1 MIEMKKMMTM
11 KGMSSVGRMIPMKGV
26 FSMERMI
33 PCVGMALCLSLSL
46 TTTSCGQKKQEQE
59 ATQAQASFKTMTVS
73 RSDKALSTSYS
84 ASIKGKQD
92 IDIYPQVAGKIQRLC
107 VREGDK
113 VSRGQL
119 LFVIDQVPY
128 RAALATALAAE
139 KSAQAQLSSA
149 LLTYNSNKEL
159 FAQKVVSSYTLQTS
173 QNAYLTA
180 KAQLAQAKA
189 QVTDARNNLSYTE
202 VRSPAN
208 GVVGVLP
215 YRVGTLVSA
224 SMPKPL
230 TTVSDNSQMYIYFSM
245 TEKQLLSFVRQYGS
259 KDAAIQNMPEV
270 SLQLGDQSMYEHK
283 GKVESISGVIDTE
296 TGAVTLR
303 AEFPNPERL
312 LNSGGS
318 GNVIIPSVRKNCIV
332 IPQSATVQQQDQRIV
347 YKVLNGKAVSQLIKV
362 ENIDDGRSFIV
373 TDGLKP
379 GDVIVSEGAGMIH
392 EGEEVKVKK

>member
-1 MIEMKKMMTM
+1 MKSRTKEKNMTIW
-11 KGMSSVGRMIPMKGV
+11 KSISYVG
-26 FSMERMI
+26 
-33 PCVGMALCLSLSL
+33 VGLCLAL
-46 TTTSCGQKKQEQE
+46 TTSCQQKKQE
-59 ATQAQASFKTMTVS
+59 ALVTKTSYKTMTVS
-73 RSDKALSTSYS
+73 RSDKDLSTSYS

-92 IDIYPQVAGKIQRLC
+92 IDIYPQVSGKIEKLL

-113 VSRGQL
+113 VSKGQL

-128 RAALATALAAE
+128 RAALATAVATEKAA
-139 KSAQAQLSSA
+139 KAQLASA

-173 QNAYLTA
+173 ENAYLTA
-180 KAQLAQAKA
+180 KAQLAQAQA
-189 QVTDARNNLSYTE
+189 QVTNARNNLSYTE

-208 GVVGVLP
+208 GVAGVLP

-230 TTVSDNSQMYIYFSM
+230 TTVSDNSQMYVYFSM

-259 KDAAIQNMPEV
+259 KDAAIKNMSEI
-270 SLQLGDQSMYEHK
+270 SLQLGDQTMYAHK
-283 GKVESISGVIDTE
+283 GRVESISGVIDTE

-303 AEFPNPERL
+303 AEFANPERL

-318 GNVIIPSVRKNCIV
+318 GNVIIPTTRKNCIV
-332 IPQSATVQQQDQRIV
+332 IPQSATVQQQDKRIV
-347 YKVLNGKAVSQLIKV
+347 YKVQGGKAVSQLIQV
-362 ENIDDGRSFIV
+362 ENIDDGRNFIV

-379 GDVIVSEGAGMIH
+379 GDVIVSEGAGMVK
-392 EGEEVKVKK
+392 EGETVK

>member
-11 KGMSSVGRMIPMKGV
+11 KS
-26 FSMERMI
+26 MI
-33 PCVGMALCLSLSL
+33 PCVGMAFCLTL
-46 TTTSCGQKKQEQE
+46 TTTSCQHNKQEQTTV
-59 ATQAQASFKTMTVS
+59 AMTSFKTMTVK
-73 RSDKALSTSYS
+73 RMDKTLSTSYS

-128 RAALATALAAE
+128 RAALATAEAAE
-139 KSAQAQLSSA
+139 KAAEAQLSSA

-173 QNAYLTA
+173 ENAYHTA

-189 QVTDARNNLSYTE
+189 QVIDTRNNLSYTE

-230 TTVSDNSQMYIYFSM
+230 TTVSDNSQMYVYFSM
-245 TEKQLLSFVRQYGS
+245 TEKQLLGFVRQYGS
-259 KDAAIQNMPEV
+259 KDAAIKNMPEV
-270 SLQLGDQSMYEHK
+270 SLQLGDLSMYDHK

-318 GNVIIPSVRKNCIV
+318 GNVIIPTMMEDCIV

-347 YKVLNGKAVSQLIKV
+347 YKVVNGKAVSQLIKV
-362 ENIDDGRSFIV
+362 ENIDDGRNFIV
-373 TDGLKP
+373 KDGLKP
-379 GDVIVSEGAGMIH
+379 GDVIVSEGAGMVH
-392 EGEEVKVKK
+392 EGDVVEK

>member
-1 MIEMKKMMTM
+1 MTM
-11 KGMSSVGRMIPMKGV
+11 K
-26 FSMERMI
+26 RMI
-33 PCVGMALCLSLSL
+33 PCVSLALCLGL
-46 TTTSCGQKKQEQE
+46 TTTSCQQKKQE
-59 ATQAQASFKTMTVS
+59 TTMSKVSYKTMTVS
-73 RSDKALSTSYS
+73 RSDKELSTSYS

-92 IDIYPQVAGKIQRLC
+92 IEIYPQVAGKIQQLC

-149 LLTYNSNKEL
+149 LLTYDSNKEL
-159 FAQKVVSSYTLQTS
+159 YAQKVVSGYTLQTS
-173 QNAYLTA
+173 ENAYLTA

-230 TTVSDNSQMYIYFSM
+230 TTVSDNSQMYVYFSM

-259 KDAAIQNMPEV
+259 KDAAIKNMPEI
-270 SLQLGDQSMYEHK
+270 SLQLGDQSMYEHR

-318 GNVIIPSVRKNCIV
+318 GNIIIPSTRKSCIV
-332 IPQSATVQQQDQRIV
+332 IPQSATVQQQDKRIV
-347 YKVLNGKAVSQLIKV
+347 YKVQNGKAVSQLIQV
-362 ENIDDGRSFIV
+362 ENIDDGRNFIV
-373 TDGLKP
+373 TEGLNP
-379 GDVIVSEGAGMIH
+379 GDVIVSEGAGMVK
-392 EGEEVKVKK
+392 EGEMVK

>member
-1 MIEMKKMMTM
+1 MKSRTKEKNMTIW
-11 KGMSSVGRMIPMKGV
+11 KSISYVG
-26 FSMERMI
+26 
-33 PCVGMALCLSLSL
+33 VGLCLAL
-46 TTTSCGQKKQEQE
+46 TTSCQQKKQE
-59 ATQAQASFKTMTVS
+59 ALVTKTSYKTMTVS
-73 RSDKALSTSYS
+73 RSDKDLSTSYS

-92 IDIYPQVAGKIQRLC
+92 IDIYPQVSGKIEKLL

-113 VSRGQL
+113 VSKGQL

-128 RAALATALAAE
+128 RAALATAVATEKAA
-139 KSAQAQLSSA
+139 KAQLASA

-173 QNAYLTA
+173 ENAYLTA
-180 KAQLAQAKA
+180 KAQLAQAQA
-189 QVTDARNNLSYTE
+189 QVTNARNNLSYTE

-208 GVVGVLP
+208 GVAGVLP

-230 TTVSDNSQMYIYFSM
+230 TTVSDNSQMYVYFSM

-259 KDAAIQNMPEV
+259 KDAAIKNMPEI
-270 SLQLGDQSMYEHK
+270 SLQLGDQTMYAHK
-283 GKVESISGVIDTE
+283 GRVESISGVIDTE

-303 AEFPNPERL
+303 AEFANPERL

-318 GNVIIPSVRKNCIV
+318 GNVIIPTTRKNCIV
-332 IPQSATVQQQDQRIV
+332 IPQSATVQQQDKRIV
-347 YKVLNGKAVSQLIKV
+347 YKVQGGKAVSQLIQV
-362 ENIDDGRSFIV
+362 ENIDDGRNFIV

-379 GDVIVSEGAGMIH
+379 GDVIVSEGAGMVK
-392 EGEEVKVKK
+392 EGETVK

>member
-1 MIEMKKMMTM
+1 MKKMMTM
-11 KGMSSVGRMIPMKGV
+11 K
-26 FSMERMI
+26 RMI
-33 PCVGMALCLSLSL
+33 PCMGMALCLTF
-46 TTTSCGQKKQEQE
+46 TTTSCQQKKQEQMV
-59 ATQAQASFKTMTVS
+59 AVASFKTMTVK
-73 RSDKALSTSYS
+73 RIDKVLSTSYS

-139 KSAQAQLSSA
+139 KAAQAQLSSA

-173 QNAYLTA
+173 ENAFLSA

-230 TTVSDNSQMYIYFSM
+230 TTVSDNSQMYVYFSM
-245 TEKQLLSFVRQYGS
+245 TEKQLLGFVRQYGS
-259 KDAAIQNMPEV
+259 KDAAIKNMPEV
-270 SLQLGDQSMYEHK
+270 SLQLGDQSMYDHK
-283 GKVESISGVIDTE
+283 GRVESISGVIDTE

-318 GNVIIPSVRKNCIV
+318 GNVIIPTVKEDCIV

-347 YKVLNGKAVSQLIKV
+347 YKVKDGKAVSQLIKV
-362 ENIDDGRSFIV
+362 ENIDDGRNFIV
-373 TDGLKP
+373 KDGLKP
-379 GDVIVSEGAGMIH
+379 GDVIISEGAGMVH
-392 EGEEVKVKK
+392 EGDVVKR

>member
-1 MIEMKKMMTM
+1 
-11 KGMSSVGRMIPMKGV
+11 
-26 FSMERMI
+26 
-33 PCVGMALCLSLSL
+33 
-46 TTTSCGQKKQEQE
+46 
-59 ATQAQASFKTMTVS
+59 MTVQ
-73 RSDKALSTSYS
+73 RTDKSLSTSYS
-84 ASIKGKQD
+84 ASIKGRQD
-92 IDIYPQVAGKIQRLC
+92 IDIYPQVSGKIQRLC

-113 VSRGQL
+113 VTKGQL

-128 RAALATALAAE
+128 RAALATAVAAE
-139 KSAQAQLSSA
+139 NAADASLSSA
-149 LLTYNSNKEL
+149 TLTYESNKEL
-159 FAQKVVSSYTLQTS
+159 YAQKVISSFTLQTS
-173 QNAYLTA
+173 ENAYRSA

-202 VRSPAN
+202 VRSPAD

-230 TTVSDNSQMYIYFSM
+230 TTVSDNSQMYVYFSM

-259 KDAAIQNMPEV
+259 KDAAIRNMPEV
-270 SLQLGDQSMYEHK
+270 SLQLGDQSMYVHK

-318 GNVIIPSVRKNCIV
+318 GNVIIPTTRRSCIV
-332 IPQSATVQQQDQRIV
+332 IPQSATVQQQDKRIV
-347 YKVLNGKAVSQLIKV
+347 YKVVGGKAVSQLIEV
-362 ENIDDGRSFIV
+362 ENIDDGRDFIV
-373 TDGLKP
+373 TNGLRP
-379 GDVIVSEGAGMIH
+379 GDVIVSEGAGMVK
-392 EGEEVKVKK
+392 EGDTVKQ

>member
-26 FSMERMI
+26 FSMKRMI

-46 TTTSCGQKKQEQE
+46 TTTSCGHKKQEQE
-59 ATQAQASFKTMTVS
+59 ATQANASFKTMTVS

-173 QNAYLTA
+173 QDAYLTA

-318 GNVIIPSVRKNCIV
+318 GNVIIPSVRENCIV

-347 YKVLNGKAVSQLIKV
+347 YKVVNGKAVSQLIKV

-392 EGEEVKVKK
+392 EGENVK

>member
-1 MIEMKKMMTM
+1 MIEMKKMMTI
-11 KGMSSVGRMIPMKGV
+11 KSMI
-26 FSMERMI
+26 S
-33 PCVGMALCLSLSL
+33 CVGMALCLTL
-46 TTTSCGQKKQEQE
+46 TTTSCQQNKQEQTV
-59 ATQAQASFKTMTVS
+59 ASASFKTMTVK
-73 RSDKALSTSYS
+73 RTDKTLSTSYS

-92 IDIYPQVAGKIQRLC
+92 IDIYPQVSGKIQRLC

-119 LFVIDQVPY
+119 LFVINQVPY
-128 RAALATALAAE
+128 RAALATAVAAK
-139 KSAQAQLSSA
+139 KSAEAQLSSA

-173 QNAYLTA
+173 ENAYLTA

-230 TTVSDNSQMYIYFSM
+230 TTVSDNSQMYVYFSM

-259 KDAAIQNMPEV
+259 KDAAIKNMPEV

-303 AEFPNPERL
+303 AEFANPERL

-318 GNVIIPSVRKNCIV
+318 GNVIIPTTVEDCIV

-347 YKVLNGKAVSQLIKV
+347 YKVVHGKAVQQLIKV
-362 ENIDDGRSFIV
+362 ETIDDGRNFIV
-373 TDGLKP
+373 KEGLEP
-379 GDVIVSEGAGMIH
+379 GDMIVSEGAGMVH
-392 EGEEVKVKK
+392 DGETVK

>member
-1 MIEMKKMMTM
+1 MKSRTKEKNMTIW
-11 KGMSSVGRMIPMKGV
+11 KSISYVG
-26 FSMERMI
+26 
-33 PCVGMALCLSLSL
+33 VGLCLAL
-46 TTTSCGQKKQEQE
+46 TTSCQQKKQE
-59 ATQAQASFKTMTVS
+59 ALVTKTSYKTMTVS
-73 RSDKALSTSYS
+73 RSDKDLSTSYS

-92 IDIYPQVAGKIQRLC
+92 IDIYPQVSGKIEKLL

-113 VSRGQL
+113 VSKGQL

-128 RAALATALAAE
+128 RAALATAVATEKAA
-139 KSAQAQLSSA
+139 KAQLASA

-173 QNAYLTA
+173 ENAYLTA
-180 KAQLAQAKA
+180 KAQLAQAQA
-189 QVTDARNNLSYTE
+189 QVTNARNNLSYTE

-208 GVVGVLP
+208 GVAGVLP

-230 TTVSDNSQMYIYFSM
+230 TTVSDNSQMYVYFSM

-259 KDAAIQNMPEV
+259 KDAAIKNMSEI
-270 SLQLGDQSMYEHK
+270 SLQLGDQTMYAHK
-283 GKVESISGVIDTE
+283 GRVESISGVIDTE

-303 AEFPNPERL
+303 AEFSNPERL

-318 GNVIIPSVRKNCIV
+318 GNVIIPTTRKNCIV
-332 IPQSATVQQQDQRIV
+332 IPQSATVQQQDKRIV
-347 YKVLNGKAVSQLIKV
+347 YKVQGGKAVSQLIQV
-362 ENIDDGRSFIV
+362 ENIDDGRNFIV

-379 GDVIVSEGAGMIH
+379 GDVIVSEGAGMVK
-392 EGEEVKVKK
+392 EGETVK

>member
-1 MIEMKKMMTM
+1 MKKMVTM
-11 KGMSSVGRMIPMKGV
+11 KRI
-26 FSMERMI
+26 I
-33 PCVGMALCLSLSL
+33 PCVGMALCLTL
-46 TTTSCGQKKQEQE
+46 TTTSCKQNKQEQMVN
-59 ATQAQASFKTMTVS
+59 TTSFKTMTVK
-73 RSDKALSTSYS
+73 RMNKELSTSYS

-128 RAALATALAAE
+128 KAALTTALAAE
-139 KSAQAQLSSA
+139 KSAEAQLSSA
-149 LLTYNSNKEL
+149 TLTYSSNKEL

-173 QNAYLTA
+173 ENAYHTA
-180 KAQLAQAKA
+180 KAQLAQAQA
-189 QVTDARNNLSYTE
+189 QVTNARNNLSYTE
-202 VRSPAN
+202 VRSPSD

-230 TTVSDNSQMYIYFSM
+230 TTVSDNSQMYVYFSM
-245 TEKQLLSFVRQYGS
+245 TEKQLLNFVRKYGS
-259 KDAAIQNMPEV
+259 KDAAIKNMPEV
-270 SLQLGDQSMYEHK
+270 SLQLGDQSIYDHK

-303 AEFPNPERL
+303 AEFANPERL

-318 GNVIIPSVRKNCIV
+318 GNVIIPTTMTNCIV
-332 IPQSATVQQQDQRIV
+332 VPQSATVQQQDQRIV
-347 YKVLNGKAVSQLIKV
+347 YKVINGKAVSQLIKV
-362 ENIDDGRSFIV
+362 ENIDDGQNFIV

-379 GDVIVSEGAGMIH
+379 GDIIISEGAGMVR
-392 EGEEVKVKK
+392 EGEVVK

>member
-1 MIEMKKMMTM
+1 MMTM
-11 KGMSSVGRMIPMKGV
+11 KRL
-26 FSMERMI
+26 I
-33 PCVGMALCLSLSL
+33 PCMGMALCLTL
-46 TTTSCGQKKQEQE
+46 TTTSCQQKKQEQTVA
-59 ATQAQASFKTMTVS
+59 ATSFKTITVK
-73 RSDKALSTSYS
+73 RMDKVLSTSYS

-92 IDIYPQVAGKIQRLC
+92 IDIFPQVAGKIQRLC

-113 VSRGQL
+113 VNRGQL

-128 RAALATALAAE
+128 RAALATALATE
-139 KSAQAQLSSA
+139 KAAQAQLSSA

-173 QNAYLTA
+173 ENSYLSA

-189 QVTDARNNLSYTE
+189 QVTNARNNLSYTE

-230 TTVSDNSQMYIYFSM
+230 TTVSDNSQMYVYFSM

-259 KDAAIQNMPEV
+259 KDAAIKNMPEV
-270 SLQLGDQSMYEHK
+270 SLQLGDLSMYDHK

-303 AEFPNPERL
+303 AEFSNPERL

-318 GNVIIPSVRKNCIV
+318 GNVIIPTTMENCIV

-347 YKVLNGKAVSQLIKV
+347 YKVVNGKAVSQLIKV
-362 ENIDDGRSFIV
+362 ENIDDGRNFIV
-373 TDGLKP
+373 KDGLKA
-379 GDVIVSEGAGMIH
+379 GDVIVSEGAGMVH
-392 EGEEVKVKK
+392 EGDVVKR